1 MVNSGTTSKG
11 QRGYLGGWSARGSLE
26 GGGGGD
32 R

>member
-1 MVNSGTTSKG
+1 MVVMVVWRIGVEDKG
-11 QRGYLGGWSARGSLE
+11 QRGYSRM